1 MVLSGQFKNKLL
13 TFKIT
18 IEMEANNNMTAE
30 RSLEI
35 ITTQIAQS
43 RKDVS
48 KDVGLSLYIAGFCT
62 MGTALVIGICTF
74 FTYNSAFYL
83 LYFAL
88 PLIIYG
94 FTRYAKRNQ
103 PPTPSSLFG
112 TMVAKTWLTFAIFAL
127 SFFVFVNLFDFL
139 VARTEAPDVAVRLM
153 IHPFRTILLLMGM
166 CVTITG
172 YILKSRWLVW
182 CGIIGGIGGFIWETF
197 NVTGTLF
204 AYIAADI
211 SNYCGVVQGLIPG
224 IIVALFAFIGLTLPG
239 LMLKR
244 QK

>member
-1 MVLSGQFKNKLL
+1 
-13 TFKIT
+13 
-18 IEMEANNNMTAE
+18 MEENINLTAE

-35 ITTQIAQS
+35 ITDQIAQS
-43 RKDVS
+43 RKAVS
-48 KDVGLSLYIAGFCT
+48 KDVGLSLYVAGLCT
-62 MGTALVIGICTF
+62 MGVALIVGIGILLTSNQVF
-74 FTYNSAFYL
+74 NL

-103 PPTPSSLFG
+103 APTPTSLFG
-112 TMVAKTWLTFAIFAL
+112 TMVAKTWVTFAIFAL
-127 SFFVFVNLFDFL
+127 SFFILANLYDLLIF
-139 VARTEAPDVAVRLM
+139 RTMSLDVAARLV
-153 IHPFRTILLLMGM
+153 ISPFRTILLLMGM

-182 CGIIGGIGGFIWETF
+182 CGIIGGIGGFFWESF

-204 AYIAADI
+204 SRIASDI

-224 IIVALFAFIGLTLPG
+224 LIVALFAFIGLTLPG
-239 LMLKR
+239 MMLKR

>member
-1 MVLSGQFKNKLL
+1 
-13 TFKIT
+13 
-18 IEMEANNNMTAE
+18 MEANNNMTSE

-35 ITTQIAQS
+35 ITAQIAQS

-48 KDVGLSLYIAGFCT
+48 KSVGQSLYIAGLCT

-103 PPTPSSLFG
+103 PRTPSSLFG
-112 TMVAKTWLTFAIFAL
+112 TIVAKTWLTFAIFAL
-127 SFFVFVNLFDFL
+127 SFFVFANLFDFL
-139 VARTEAPDVAVRLM
+139 VARTESPDVAVRLM
-153 IHPFRTILLLMGM
+153 IQPFRTILLLMGM

-182 CGIIGGIGGFIWETF
+182 CGIIGGIGGFIWESF

-204 AYIAADI
+204 ARFAGDI

>member
-1 MVLSGQFKNKLL
+1 
-13 TFKIT
+13 
-18 IEMEANNNMTAE
+18 MEENSNLTAE

-35 ITTQIAQS
+35 ITEQIAQS
-43 RKDVS
+43 RKAVS
-48 KDVGLSLYIAGFCT
+48 KNVGLSLYVAGLCT
-62 MGTALVIGICTF
+62 MGVALIIGIGMLLTSN
-74 FTYNSAFYL
+74 TAFYL

-94 FTRYAKRNQ
+94 FTRYARRNQ
-103 PPTPSSLFG
+103 APTPTSLFG
-112 TMVAKTWLTFAIFAL
+112 TMVAKTWVTFAIFAL
-127 SFFVFVNLFDFL
+127 SFFVFANLFDLL
-139 VARTEAPDVAVRLM
+139 VARTESYDVAVRLM
-153 IHPFRTILLLMGM
+153 IQPFRTILLLMGM
-166 CVTITG
+166 AITITG

-197 NVTGTLF
+197 GVTGILF
-204 AYIAADI
+204 ARI
-211 SNYCGVVQGLIPG
+211 SGNINNYCGVVQGLVPG

>member
-1 MVLSGQFKNKLL
+1 
-13 TFKIT
+13 
-18 IEMEANNNMTAE
+18 MEANNNMTAE

-35 ITTQIAQS
+35 ITAQIAQS

-48 KDVGLSLYIAGFCT
+48 KDVGLSLYIAGLCT
-62 MGTALVIGICTF
+62 MGTAIIIGTCTLL
-74 FTYNSAFYL
+74 TNNGIFYL

-88 PLIIYG
+88 PFVIWGASHYV
-94 FTRYAKRNQ
+94 KRNQ
-103 PPTPSSLFG
+103 APVPSSFIG
-112 TMVAKTWLTFAIFAL
+112 SMVARTWLTFAIFAL
-127 SFFVFVNLFDFL
+127 SFFVFANLFDHL
-139 VARTEAPDVAVRLM
+139 VARTSSPDVAVRLM
-153 IHPFRTILLLMGM
+153 IQPFRTILLLMGM

-182 CGIIGGIGGFIWETF
+182 CGIIGGIGGFIWESF

-204 AYIAADI
+204 SRIADDI
-211 SNYCGVVQGLIPG
+211 SNYSGVVQGLIPG

>member
-1 MVLSGQFKNKLL
+1 
-13 TFKIT
+13 
-18 IEMEANNNMTAE
+18 MEENINLTAE

-35 ITTQIAQS
+35 ITDQIAQS
-43 RKDVS
+43 RKAVS
-48 KDVGLSLYIAGFCT
+48 KDVGLSLYVAGLCT
-62 MGTALVIGICTF
+62 MGVALIVGIGILLTSNQIF
-74 FTYNSAFYL
+74 NL

-88 PLIIYG
+88 PFIIYG

-103 PPTPSSLFG
+103 APTPTSLFG
-112 TMVAKTWLTFAIFAL
+112 TMVAKTWVTFAIFAL
-127 SFFVFVNLFDFL
+127 SFFVLANLYDLLMF
-139 VARTEAPDVAVRLM
+139 RTESLDVAARLV
-153 IHPFRTILLLMGM
+153 ISPFRTILLLMGM

-182 CGIIGGIGGFIWETF
+182 CGIIGGIGGFFWESF

-204 AYIAADI
+204 ARIANDI

>member
-1 MVLSGQFKNKLL
+1 MEENKNL
-13 TFKIT
+13 
-18 IEMEANNNMTAE
+18 TAE

-35 ITTQIAQS
+35 IAEQIEKS
-43 RKDVS
+43 RKAVS
-48 KDVGLSLYIAGFCT
+48 KNVGQSLYVAGLCT
-62 MGTALVIGICTF
+62 IGTALVIGICTF
-74 FTYNSAFYL
+74 LTNNNAYHL

-94 FTRYAKRNQ
+94 VTRYVKRNQ
-103 PPTPSSLFG
+103 APAPASLFG

-127 SFFVFVNLFDFL
+127 SFFVFANLYDTL
-139 VARTEAPDVAVRLM
+139 IIRTLSLDIATRLM
-153 IHPFRTILLLMGM
+153 ISPFRTILLLMGM

-182 CGIIGGIGGFIWETF
+182 CGIIGGIGGFIWESF

-204 AYIAADI
+204 AFSAGEI
-211 SNYCGVVQGLIPG
+211 SNYCGVVDGLVPC
-224 IIVALFAFIGLTLPG
+224 IIIAIFAFIGLTLPG

>member
-1 MVLSGQFKNKLL
+1 
-13 TFKIT
+13 
-18 IEMEANNNMTAE
+18 MEENVNLTAE

-35 ITTQIAQS
+35 ITEQIAQS
-43 RKDVS
+43 RKAVS
-48 KDVGLSLYIAGFCT
+48 KDVGLSLYVAGLCT
-62 MGTALVIGICTF
+62 MGVALIVGIGILLTS
-74 FTYNSAFYL
+74 NQAFNL

-88 PLIIYG
+88 PFIILG

-103 PPTPSSLFG
+103 APTPTSLFG
-112 TMVAKTWLTFAIFAL
+112 TMVAKTWVTFAIFAL
-127 SFFVFVNLFDFL
+127 SFFVLANLYDL
-139 VARTEAPDVAVRLM
+139 LMVRTESLDVAARLM
-153 IHPFRTILLLMGM
+153 ISPFRTILLLMGM

-182 CGIIGGIGGFIWETF
+182 CGIVGGIGGFFWESF

-204 AYIAADI
+204 ARIANDI

-224 IIVALFAFIGLTLPG
+224 LIIALFAFIGLTLPG